1 MNSHSDNSTRSFHY
15 HFKLKNGQEKHFVL
29 RLNDPS
35 MEIQEEIAEDLPE
48 WTRLQHCQCENCPL
62 SAEKDKHCPIAAR
75 VVRLADEFS
84 DLPSTEVADITISN
98 EDRQY
103 HKEAPIQYGVRSMLG
118 VVMVTSGCPVM
129 DKLRPMVYTHLP
141 FPTMHETLYRAM
153 AMYLVAQ
160 FLKLK
165 RGEKPDLELN
175 DLVHIYDDIAKVNQ
189 AFGERLASIH
199 SEDTSLNAL
208 ANLDCHGS
216 YTAMSI
222 TENYLVELEE
232 LFHPYF
238 DKSEAPSEE
247 REPEMVY

>member
-1 MNSHSDNSTRSFHY
+1 
-15 HFKLKNGQEKHFVL
+15 
-29 RLNDPS
+29 
-35 MEIQEEIAEDLPE
+35 MEIIEEVPEKLPE
-48 WTRLQHCQCENCPL
+48 WTALGHYQCDNCPL
-62 SAEKDKHCPIAAR
+62 KSEEHPACPIAAR
-75 VVRLADEFS
+75 MVRLADEFA
-84 DLPSTEVADITISN
+84 DLPSTEIADITISN

-160 FLKLK
+160 FLKFK
-165 RGEKPDLELN
+165 RGEEPDWELN

-199 SEDTSLNAL
+199 CEDTSLNAL
-208 ANLDCHGS
+208 ANLDCHGN

-222 TENYLVELEE
+222 NENYLVELEE

-238 DKSEAPSEE
+238 ENRTRNEQPE